1 MESFKDQLWNTSGR
15 GSYDYKKSGK
25 INWKFVGFCK
35 GHGYIS
41 LNPCTGIKPIKDCR
55 VPEGCFGWKK

>member
-1 MESFKDQLWNTSGR
+1 MEYCR